1 MKTPENDQQKL
12 FFDLIAA
19 GTSVRDAAAEA
30 EYTYRYGY
38 ELLRNYKEYLLD
50 CVEQQLVLHAGKA
63 AKILTDGLSSEGT
76 DMHEK
81 THTTNAKD
89 VLDRVGLVKKDRLNV
104 TVDSSSGLVIIPSK
118 INTNDNKNEE

>member
-89 VLDRVGLVKKDRLNV
+89 ILDRVGLVKRDRLDV
-104 TVDSSSGLVIIPSK
+104 TVDSASGLVIIPSK
-118 INTNDNKNEE
+118 VSTNDDKDKE